1 MWNVALVTKWIKQVE
16 VLKLQINEIK
26 NKAK

>member
-1 MWNVALVTKWIKQVE
+1 MWNVGLVTKWIKQVE